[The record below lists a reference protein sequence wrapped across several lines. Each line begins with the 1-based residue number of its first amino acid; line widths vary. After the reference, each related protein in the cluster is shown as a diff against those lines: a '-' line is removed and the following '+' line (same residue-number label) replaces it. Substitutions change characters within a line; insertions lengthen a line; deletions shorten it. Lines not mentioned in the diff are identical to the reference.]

1 MSTASTTKC
10 PSGFVFSPN
19 RKCYGFTPSTLKS
32 WNDARTYCKTI
43 SPDYDLVVVDD
54 ENENQFLE
62 KHIDFLRKTMTDDN
76 EKQFWIGL
84 YRNGTNP
91 SYDWVD
97 SSDFIFGSKLGEGPW
112 YPGQPDEV
120 KNIDL

>member
-1 MSTASTTKC
+1 MSAASTTKW
-10 PSGFVFSPN
+10 PSGFVASRN
-19 RKCYGFTPSTLKS
+19 RKCYGFTPSAVKP
-32 WNDARTYCKTI
+32 WNDARDYCKT
-43 SPDYDLVVVDD
+43 SYQGYDLVVVDD

-84 YRNGTNP
+84 YRNGTNS

-97 SSDFIFGSKLGEGPW
+97 SSDFVFGSKLGEGPW
-112 YPGQPDEV
+112 NPGQPNEV
-120 KNIDL
+120 NYT